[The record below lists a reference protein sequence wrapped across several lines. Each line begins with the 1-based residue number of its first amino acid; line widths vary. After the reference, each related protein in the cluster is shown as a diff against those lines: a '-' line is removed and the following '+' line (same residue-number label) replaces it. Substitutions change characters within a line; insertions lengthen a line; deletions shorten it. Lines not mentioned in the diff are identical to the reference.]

1 MTTLRIA
8 LALAVVGVALAACDE
23 ASPSP
28 MPTPTATDLR
38 TVAAQACK
46 AIKSLDYDVTQT
58 TVTARRGRISTWEY
72 RVSSGRAR
80 YVFKTVAPDG
90 AERLVR
96 EGVTMAVSLPCF
108 SQEVVAR
115 ATAMGVSSPEPHY
128 SFDSYGVLH
137 EYWVDSDRRL
147 ARERVSWAVKASER
161 ADADQI
167 AITKIYSG
175 YGEPNIVPA
184 PIPPTPT
191 PTPTPA
197 PASAAPSPAPT
208 RAPASAAPS
217 PAPTRAPT
225 HAAAPDAPTGVAS
238 GR

>member
-1 MTTLRIA
+1 MTAIRVA
-8 LALAVVGVALAACDE
+8 LALAVAGAALAACRE
-23 ASPSP
+23 APPP
-28 MPTPTATDLR
+28 MPTPTAPDSR
-38 TVAAQACK
+38 TVAAQACT

-58 TVTARRGRISTWEY
+58 TVTARRGTISTREY
-72 RVSSGRAR
+72 RVSSGRAG
-80 YVFKTVAPDG
+80 YVFKAVAPDG
-90 AERLVR
+90 AERVVS
-96 EGVTMAVSLPCF
+96 EGVTRAASLPCF

-115 ATAMGVSSPEPHY
+115 AIAMGVSSPEPHY

-147 ARERVSWAVKASER
+147 ARERVSWAVKATER

-175 YGEPNIVPA
+175 YGEPNVIPA

-191 PTPTPA
+191 PAPT
-197 PASAAPSPAPT
+197 SAAPSPAPT
-208 RAPASAAPS
+208 PARTSAAPS

-225 HAAAPDAPTGVAS
+225 PTAAPDAPTGVAS

>member
-1 MTTLRIA
+1 MLTHGLANSGVMTTLRIA
-8 LALAVVGVALAACDE
+8 LTLVVVGVALAFAACRD
-23 ASPSP
+23 APSP
-28 MPTPTATDLR
+28 MPTPTAPDLR

-58 TVTARRGRISTWEY
+58 TATSIRGTISTWEY

-80 YVFKTVAPDG
+80 YVFKAVAPDG
-90 AERLVR
+90 AERMVR
-96 EGVTMAVSLPCF
+96 EGVTRADSLPCF

-115 ATAMGVSSPEPHY
+115 AIAMGVSSPEPHY

-137 EYWVDSDRRL
+137 EYWVDFDRRL
-147 ARERVSWAVKASER
+147 ARERVSWTVKASER

-167 AITKIYSG
+167 VITKIYSG
-175 YGEPNIVPA
+175 YGEPNVIPA
-184 PIPPTPT
+184 PIP

-208 RAPASAAPS
+208 RAPTP
-217 PAPTRAPT
+217 
-225 HAAAPDAPTGVAS
+225 AAAPDAPTGA
-238 GR
+238 